1 MKKFLLFTGGLFI
14 TFFLVNV
21 LYILILPAVDWDFGK
36 TKEAHQFKNKNI
48 KILVF
53 GNSASL
59 DGINT
64 QMLSDSVAEAY
75 NFSVGGASLQSNYIQ
90 LKSYLQN
97 NQTPQKVL
105 LFLTSAHILYQP
117 AAEINPIIDYYYSP
131 GNTFKAVKDIPT
143 FKFRWLF
150 LEWVKKILSPNHR
163 AATIIKG
170 QLSIKN
176 IVPDNSVYHTKEVTC
191 KADTFY
197 NNSGYYYMWQIQQ
210 LCKQKGIQFQV
221 FEMPCWKDVQDNC
234 GNYNI
239 KNKATNE
246 SLQIINLNDAGT
258 YAATL
263 NPQQDWLSR
272 NHLNYYGAIKI
283 TNAVATII
291 KK

>member
-1 MKKFLLFTGGLFI
+1 MKKFLLFIGGLFI
-14 TFFLVNV
+14 AFFLVNV
-21 LYILILPAVDWDFGK
+21 LYLLLLPAVDWDFGK
-36 TKEAHQFKNKNI
+36 TKEAHQFKNKGL

-64 QMLSDSVAEAY
+64 QMLSASFGDAY

-90 LKSYLQN
+90 LQSYLLH
-97 NQTPQKVL
+97 NQAPQKVL
-105 LFLTSAHILYQP
+105 LFLSSAHIQYQ
-117 AAEINPIIDYYYSP
+117 AANEVNPIIDYYYSP
-131 GNTFKAVKDIPT
+131 GNTFKAMKDIPT

-150 LEWVKKILSPNHR
+150 LEWVKKIISPNHR

-176 IVPDNSVYHTKEVTC
+176 IVPDNSVVNAKVDTC
-191 KADTFY
+191 NSQAFY
-197 NNSGYYYMWQIQQ
+197 NNKGYYYMWQILQ
-210 LCKQKGIQFQV
+210 LCKQKGIQLQV
-221 FEMPCWKDVQDNC
+221 FEMPCWKEVQDNC

-239 KNKATNE
+239 KNIATND
-246 SLQIINLNDAGT
+246 SLQIINLNNATT
-258 YAATL
+258 YAAVL

-291 KK
+291 AK